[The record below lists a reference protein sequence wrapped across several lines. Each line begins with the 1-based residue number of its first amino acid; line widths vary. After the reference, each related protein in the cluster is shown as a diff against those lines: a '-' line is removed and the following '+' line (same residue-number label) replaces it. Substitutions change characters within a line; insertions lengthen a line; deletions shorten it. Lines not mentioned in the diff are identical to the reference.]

1 MKRAVRG
8 LLWAAGAALTAAL
21 TGLEA
26 LLAWGWLRG
35 TRYVMTYGKLENP
48 YAAEDAG
55 IMGICALLLLP
66 LWLAALGWTVYGLA
80 LRRKKRANARTER

>member
-8 LLWAAGAALTAAL
+8 LLWAAGAALVAVL

-26 LLAWGWLRG
+26 LLAWGWLQG
-35 TRYVMTYGKLENP
+35 TRYVMAYGKLENP

-66 LWLAALGWTVYGLA
+66 LWLAALGWTAYGLV

>member
-1 MKRAVRG
+1 MKRAAQG
-8 LLWAAGAALTAAL
+8 LLLAAGAALTAAL

-35 TRYVMTYGKLENP
+35 TRYVTTYGKLENP
-48 YAAEDAG
+48 YAAEDAE

-66 LWLAALGWTVYGLA
+66 LWLAALGWTVYGLV
-80 LRRKKRANARTER
+80 LRRKKRANARKKR

>member
-1 MKRAVRG
+1 MAV
-8 LLWAAGAALTAAL
+8 LTE
-21 TGLEA
+21 LEA
-26 LLAWGWLRG
+26 LLAWGWLQG
-35 TRYVMTYGKLENP
+35 TRYVMAYGKLENP

-80 LRRKKRANARTER
+80 LRRKKRANARTKR

>member
-1 MKRAVRG
+1 MKRAARG

-48 YAAEDAG
+48 YAAEDAD
-55 IMGICALLLLP
+55 ILGICVLLLLP
-66 LWLAALGWTVYGLA
+66 LWLAALGWTAYGLV

>member
-1 MKRAVRG
+1 MVWG
-8 LLWAAGAALTAAL
+8 LLWAAGAALVAVL

-26 LLAWGWLRG
+26 LLAWGWLQG
-35 TRYVMTYGKLENP
+35 TRYVMAYGKLENP

-66 LWLAALGWTVYGLA
+66 LWLAALGWTVYGLV
-80 LRRKKRANARTER
+80 LRRKKRANARTKR

>member
-48 YAAEDAG
+48 YAAEDAD
-55 IMGICALLLLP
+55 ILGICALLLLP
-66 LWLAALGWTVYGLA
+66 LWLAALGWTYGLV

>member
-35 TRYVMTYGKLENP
+35 TRCVMTYGKLENP
-48 YAAEDAG
+48 YAAEDAD
-55 IMGICALLLLP
+55 ILGICVLLLLP
-66 LWLAALGWTVYGLA
+66 LWLAALGWTAYGLV